1 MKRII
6 IYFRLVLIT
15 VFLITCSQHNAFSQ
29 GTDISSGT
37 HLGLYIGL
45 NMGPSQSTIINKGS
59 NSVANIIST
68 KKNSFFGSTEF
79 GYFFSKNFGLSSGIG
94 FTSYKSQITLD
105 SYQSNFNTVDSDNE
119 TYERRVS
126 ATGIKE
132 LQTIGFLS
140 IPLCL
145 NLRLPFGSAAGFFI
159 QGGANITVPMSK
171 SYASTGKFTYKG
183 YYSTY
188 NVLIENLPEFDF
200 PSDLDSKSDGEL
212 EVKPFNL
219 SLIASAGFDFSLSE
233 KLQLALAVT
242 YDKSLSS
249 ISQYSTTQDFQLSS
263 STNEI
268 NSLMEGSSTA
278 KTQLM
283 GVKIMLRY
291 YFR

>member
-6 IYFRLVLIT
+6 IYFRLVLLT
-15 VFLITCSQHNAFSQ
+15 VFLITCSKYNAYSQ

-37 HLGLYIGL
+37 HLGLYVGL
-45 NMGPSQSTIINKGS
+45 SMGPSQSTIINEGS
-59 NSVANIIST
+59 SSVANIIST
-68 KKNSFFGSTEF
+68 KKNSFFGSVEF
-79 GYFFSKNFGLSSGIG
+79 GYFLSKNLGLSSGIG

-119 TYERRVS
+119 AYERRVS
-126 ATGIKE
+126 ASGIKE
-132 LQTIGFLS
+132 LQAIGFLS

-145 NLRLPFGSAAGFFI
+145 NLRLPFGSVAGFFV

-171 SYASTGKFTYKG
+171 SYESTGKFTYKG

-188 NVLIENLPEFDF
+188 NILLENLPDFDF

-219 SLIASAGFDFSLSE
+219 SLIASAGFDFSISE
-233 KLQLALAVT
+233 KIQLALAVT

-283 GVKIMLRY
+283 GVKIMFRY